1 MVNKMFKKFLCIFI
15 SILVLATCFSA
26 CSDDEEGGTFNLAVN
41 ELPQHFDPQIA
52 DSVSE
57 RAIAANIFDG
67 LFKLDENGT
76 PQKCAVKDYK
86 VSDDGLTYTF
96 TLYENMK
103 YFVPSVAK
111 SFAED
116 KETAIAA
123 DVTAEDFAF
132 GITRGILP
140 ETNAPDYE
148 LLSVIKNAEKVHKG
162 EMSKENLGIRVIDKL
177 TLEIKLER
185 KSNDFLYALTQP
197 ISSPCDEEFFNLT
210 AGRYGLERKYLIS
223 NGAFYLSAVNEGKSV
238 RIWNNAD
245 YNGTFKAIPQSVGFY
260 LNSDEVKIAKA
271 VRKGD
276 YDLGFFSSAEAID
289 ELGKK
294 PTQLALQNMGV
305 SLVFNMAD
313 ETLKNHTLRTGLIS
327 CIDISSV
334 TESPMKTAVPS
345 YYKVNGKEIDASAVE
360 NIKYNIDTARTKMIK
375 AFEELK
381 IENLTVDILCTPDYE
396 NYAKAIISCW
406 QKNIG
411 VELNGTITV
420 CEETEFNKKLA
431 SGEFD
436 TAIYRMSLDSD
447 SMAEYLSMFTTD
459 STYNILKYNS
469 AEYNRIVKDLKATPT
484 IEKATYAQS
493 YLLKN
498 AVLLPICT
506 ENSVF
511 ATAEDVS
518 GIFFVGDRAN
528 IYFYK
533 GQK

>member
-1 MVNKMFKKFLCIFI
+1 MFKKFLCAFI
-15 SILVLATCFSA
+15 SILMVATCFSA
-26 CSDDEEGGTFNLAVN
+26 CSGDEEGGTFNLAVN
-41 ELPQHFDPQIA
+41 ELPAHFDPQIA

-57 RAIAANIFDG
+57 RAIAVNIFDG

-86 VSDDGLTYTF
+86 VSDDGLAYTF
-96 TLYENMK
+96 TLYDNMK

-116 KETAIAA
+116 KEVTINA
-123 DVTAEDFAF
+123 DVEAEDFAF

-162 EMSKENLGIRVIDKL
+162 EMGKEHLGIRVIDEL
-177 TLEIKLER
+177 TLEITLER

-197 ISSPCDEEFFNLT
+197 VSYPCDEEFFNLT

-260 LNSDEVKIAKA
+260 LDSEEIEIAKA

-294 PTQLALQNMGV
+294 PTQIEMQNIGI
-305 SLVFNMAD
+305 SLIFNMNND
-313 ETLKNHTLRTGLIS
+313 YMKNRTLRTGLVS
-327 CIDISSV
+327 CIDLSSI
-334 TESPMKTAVPS
+334 TEDYAKSVVPS
-345 YYKVNGKEIDASAVE
+345 YYKVNGKAIDNSAIE
-360 NIKYNIDTARTKMIK
+360 GLNYNIDTARSHMIK
-375 AFEELK
+375 AFDELK
-381 IENLTVDILCTPDYE
+381 IENLTINILCTEEYE
-396 NYAKAIISCW
+396 NYAKAIVSCW

-436 TAIYRMSLDSD
+436 TAICRMSLDSD

-459 STYNILKYNS
+459 NNYNVLNYTS
-469 AEYNRIVKDLKATPT
+469 DEYDRIVETLKVTPT
-484 IEKATYAQS
+484 VENAVYAQS

-511 ATAEDVS
+511 AMADDVS
-518 GIFFVGDRAN
+518 GIYFVGDRAN

>member
-1 MVNKMFKKFLCIFI
+1 MFKKILCVLI
-15 SILVLATCFSA
+15 SILMLATCFSA
-26 CSDDEEGGTFNLAVN
+26 CADDEEGGTFNLAVS
-41 ELPQHFDPQIA
+41 ELPTHFDPQIA
-52 DSVSE
+52 DTVSE
-57 RAIAANIFDG
+57 RMIAANIFDG

-76 PQKCAVKDYK
+76 PEKCAVKDYK
-86 VSDDGLTYTF
+86 ISDDGLTYTF

-111 SFAED
+111 SFAES
-116 KETAIAA
+116 KETTITA
-123 DVTAEDFAF
+123 DVTAKDFAF

-162 EMSKENLGIRVIDKL
+162 EMSKENLGIRVIDEL
-177 TLEIKLER
+177 TLEITLER
-185 KSNDFLYALTQP
+185 KSDNFLYALTQP
-197 ISSPCDEEFFNLT
+197 VSYPCDEEFFNLT

-245 YNGTFKAIPQSVGFY
+245 YTGTFKAIPQSVGFY
-260 LNSDEVKIAKA
+260 LDSDENEIAKA

-294 PTQLALQNMGV
+294 PTQIEMQNVGV
-305 SLVFNMAD
+305 SLIFNMD
-313 ETLKNHTLRTGLIS
+313 NTYMKNHTLRTGLIS
-327 CIDISSV
+327 CIDLSSI
-334 TESPMKTAVPS
+334 TEDYAKGVVPS
-345 YYKVNGKEIDASAVE
+345 YYKVNSKVVDNSAIE
-360 NIKYNIDTARTKMIK
+360 RLKYNIDFARSNMIK
-375 AFEELK
+375 AFDELK
-381 IENLTVDILCTPDYE
+381 IENLTINILCTEEYE
-396 NYAKAIISCW
+396 KYAKSVVSCW

-420 CEETEFNKKLA
+420 CEETDFNKKLA

-436 TAIYRMSLDSD
+436 TAIYKMSLDSD
-447 SMAEYLSMFTTD
+447 NMAEYLSMFATD
-459 STYNILKYNS
+459 NNYNVSNYSS
-469 AEYNRIVKDLKATPT
+469 AEYDRIVKDLKANPT
-484 IEKATYAQS
+484 VEKAVYAQS

-498 AVLLPICT
+498 AVLLPICN

-511 ATAEDVS
+511 AMADDVS

>member
-1 MVNKMFKKFLCIFI
+1 MLT
-15 SILVLATCFSA
+15 TCLSA
-26 CSDDEEGGTFNLAVN
+26 CTDNEEGGTFNLAVN
-41 ELPQHFDPQIA
+41 ELPEHFDPQIA
-52 DSVSE
+52 DSVAE
-57 RAIAANIFDG
+57 RAIAVNIFDG

-86 VSDDGLTYTF
+86 ISDDGLTYTF
-96 TLYENMK
+96 TLNENMK
-103 YFVPSVAK
+103 YFIPSSAK

-116 KETAIAA
+116 KEVTITA

-140 ETNAPDYE
+140 ETEAPDYE

-162 EMSKENLGIRVIDKL
+162 EMPAESLGIRVIDAH
-177 TLEIKLER
+177 TLEITLER
-185 KSNDFLYALTQP
+185 KSDGFLYALTQP
-197 ISSPCDEEFFNLT
+197 VSYPCDEEFFNLT
-210 AGRYGLERKYLIS
+210 AGRYGLERRYIIS

-238 RIWNNAD
+238 RIWNNSE
-245 YNGTFKAIPQSVGFY
+245 YNGTFSALPQSVGFY
-260 LNSDEVKIAKA
+260 LNTDEVDIAKS

-276 YDLGFFSSAEAID
+276 YDLGFFSLPEAIY
-289 ELGKK
+289 ELGRK
-294 PTQLALQNMGV
+294 PTQQALENIGV

-313 ETLKNHTLRTGLIS
+313 ETISNNNLRAGLIS
-327 CIDISSV
+327 CIDISTV
-334 TESPMKTAVPS
+334 VENPLKTVVPS

-360 NIKYNIDTARTKMIK
+360 SLSYNIDTARNKMIK
-375 AFEELK
+375 AFDELK
-381 IENLTVDILCTPDYE
+381 IDNLTVDILCTEEYE
-396 NYAKAIISCW
+396 AYAKAVVSCW

-411 VELNGTITV
+411 VELNGTVTV
-420 CEETEFNKKLA
+420 CDEADFNKKLY

-436 TAIYRMSLDSD
+436 TAICSMTLDSD
-447 SMAEYLSMFTTD
+447 NATEYLSMFTTD
-459 STYNILKYNS
+459 SGYNVLNYNS
-469 AEYNRIVKDLKATPT
+469 AEYNRIVEDLKVNPT
-484 IEKATYAQS
+484 TEKVAYAES

-511 ATAEDVS
+511 AVAKDVN
-518 GIFFVGDRAN
+518 GIYFAGHQAN

>member
-1 MVNKMFKKFLCIFI
+1 M
-15 SILVLATCFSA
+15 LVTCFSA
-26 CSDDEEGGTFNLAVN
+26 CTGDEDGGTFNLAVS
-41 ELPQHFDPQIA
+41 ELPEHFDPQIA

-57 RAIAANIFDG
+57 RAVAVNIFDG

-111 SFAED
+111 NFAEE
-116 KETAIAA
+116 KEVTINA

-162 EMSKENLGIRVIDKL
+162 KMSKENLGIRVLDTL
-177 TLEIKLER
+177 TLEITLER
-185 KSNDFLYALTQP
+185 KSDNFLYALTQP
-197 ISSPCDEEFFNLT
+197 VSFPCDEEFFNLT

-260 LNSDEVKIAKA
+260 LNDNEIEIAKA

-276 YDLGFFSSAEAID
+276 YDLGFFSSAQAID
-289 ELGKK
+289 ELGRK
-294 PTQLALQNMGV
+294 PTQSVLHNTGV
-305 SLVFNMAD
+305 SLIFNMLD
-313 ETLKNHTLRTGLIS
+313 ETLKNNTLRAGLIS
-327 CIDISSV
+327 CIDISTV
-334 TESPMKTAVPS
+334 TETPMKTVVPS
-345 YYKVNGKEIDASAVE
+345 YYKVNGNEVDGSAVE
-360 NIKYNIDTARTKMIK
+360 NLTYNIDNARSKMIK

-381 IENLTVDILCTPDYE
+381 IDNLTVNILCTEEYE
-396 NYAKAIISCW
+396 NYAKAVVSCW

-411 VELNGTITV
+411 VELNGTVTV
-420 CEETEFNKKLA
+420 CEKEDYNKKLS

-436 TAIYRMSLDSD
+436 TAICRMSLDSD
-447 SMAEYLSMFTTD
+447 SITEYLSIFTTD
-459 STYNILKYNS
+459 NEYNVLNYTS
-469 AEYNRIVKDLKATPT
+469 AEYDRIVEDLKANPT
-484 IEKATYAQS
+484 VEKATYAQS

-498 AVLLPICT
+498 AVLLPIVT

-511 ATAEDVS
+511 AVAEDVN
-518 GIFFVGDRAN
+518 GVFFVGDRAN

-533 GQK
+533 GQKK

>member
-1 MVNKMFKKFLCIFI
+1 M
-15 SILVLATCFSA
+15 LAICFSA
-26 CSDDEEGGTFNLAVN
+26 CSGDEEGGTFNLAVS

-57 RAIAANIFDG
+57 RAVAVNIFDG

-86 VSDDGLTYTF
+86 ISDDGLTYTF

-116 KETAIAA
+116 KEVTINAE
-123 DVTAEDFAF
+123 VTAEDFAF
-132 GITRGILP
+132 GISRGILP

-162 EMSKENLGIRVIDKL
+162 EMGKENLGIRVIDTH

-185 KSNDFLYALTQP
+185 KADNFLYALTQP
-197 ISSPCDEEFFNLT
+197 VSYPCDEEFFNLT

-260 LNSDEVKIAKA
+260 LNGDEIEIAKA

-276 YDLGFFSSAEAID
+276 YDLGFFSSADAID

-294 PTQLALQNMGV
+294 PTQTEMHNTGV

-313 ETLKNHTLRTGLIS
+313 ETLKNHALRTGLIS
-327 CIDISSV
+327 CIDILSI

-345 YYKVNGKEIDASAVE
+345 YYKVNGKEINASAVE
-360 NIKYNIDTARTKMIK
+360 GLSYNIDNARTKMIK

-381 IENLTVDILCTPDYE
+381 IENLTVDILCTEDYE
-396 NYAKAIISCW
+396 NYAKSIVSCW

-420 CEETEFNKKLA
+420 CEEADFNKKLA

-447 SMAEYLSMFTTD
+447 SATEYLSMFTTD
-459 STYNILKYNS
+459 NNYNVLNYNS
-469 AEYNRIVKDLKATPT
+469 DEYDRIVEDLKANPT
-484 IEKATYAQS
+484 VENTVYAQS

-511 ATAEDVS
+511 AMADDVS

>member
-1 MVNKMFKKFLCIFI
+1 MII
-15 SILVLATCFSA
+15 TCFSA
-26 CSDDEEGGTFNLAVN
+26 CTDDEEGGTFNLAVN

-52 DSVSE
+52 DSVAE
-57 RAIAANIFDG
+57 RAIAVNIFDG

-103 YFVPSVAK
+103 YFVPS
-111 SFAED
+111 SAESLAEE
-116 KETAIAA
+116 KEVTITA

-132 GITRGILP
+132 GITRAILP
-140 ETNAPDYE
+140 ETQAPDYE

-162 EMSKENLGIRVIDKL
+162 EMSKENLGIRVVDSY
-177 TLEIKLER
+177 TLEITLER
-185 KSNDFLYALTQP
+185 KANDFLYALTQP
-197 ISSPCDEEFFNLT
+197 VSYPCDEEFFNLT
-210 AGRYGLERKYLIS
+210 AGRYGLERKYIIS

-238 RIWNNAD
+238 RIWNNSE
-245 YNGTFKAIPQSVGFY
+245 YNGAFSALPQSVGFY
-260 LNSDEVKIAKA
+260 LDTNESEVAKA

-276 YDLGFFSSAEAID
+276 YDLGFFSSAEAIE
-289 ELGKK
+289 ELGRK
-294 PTQLALQNMGV
+294 TAQQALENIGI
-305 SLVFNMAD
+305 SLIFNMAD
-313 ETLKNHTLRTGLIS
+313 ETLSNNILRTGLIS
-327 CIDISSV
+327 CIDISDV
-334 TESPMKTAVPS
+334 TEKPLRTVVPS
-345 YYKVNGKEIDASAVE
+345 YYKVSGNALDGSAVE
-360 NIKYNIDTARTKMIK
+360 SLSYNIDTARTNMIK

-381 IENLTVDILCTPDYE
+381 IDNLTVDILCTEKYE
-396 NYAKAIISCW
+396 NYAKAIVSCW

-411 VELNGTITV
+411 VELNGTVTV
-420 CEETEFNKKLA
+420 CEEADFNKKLY

-436 TAIYRMSLDSD
+436 TAICSMTIDSN
-447 SMAEYLSMFTTD
+447 SAAEYLSMFTAD
-459 STYNILKYNS
+459 NAYNVLNYNS
-469 AEYNRIVKDLKATPT
+469 AEYDRIVEDLKINPT
-484 IEKATYAQS
+484 TEKAAYAQS

-511 ATAEDVS
+511 AVAKDVN
-518 GIFFVGDRAN
+518 GIYFAGDSSN